1 MSLLDDT
8 GQYGKLASYLIKEV
22 TEKGEKLPRRYS
34 PSKNLKIPVPKKRI
48 ILERKFFKRDPRPK
62 KGYYIDQ
69 QSIFSGFTADGY
81 QFLKYIQVKILN
93 QWRKE

>member
-1 MSLLDDT
+1 MISATAPLYNIPKMT
-8 GQYGKLASYLIKEV
+8 KEAHV
-22 TEKGEKLPRRYS
+22 MGLFNIFKKKQPAQPQPQPEPKPEKLKRW
-34 PSKNLKIPVPKKRI
+34 PKEIK
-48 ILERKFFKRDPRPK
+48 PK